1 MGWFI
6 PILRFLT
13 LLVIPYPFQFD
24 RDLIHFIHAGHLYY
38 IWIAPFG
45 REASSKLKHNN
56 IGKEIMIEKTAH
68 IAGVVATQFDLI
80 PNFMAALQCPFTLL
94 TVPTTR
100 NPILSSPIT
109 APFVICS

>member
-13 LLVIPYPFQFD
+13 LLVIPHPFQFD

-68 IAGVVATQFDLI
+68 IAGIV
-80 PNFMAALQCPFTLL
+80 
-94 TVPTTR
+94 TT
-100 NPILSSPIT
+100 
-109 APFVICS
+109 